1 MRKTKSKRKRI
12 NWKKIRWGT
21 LTRWLKKHRRS
32 IKRKYGDPF
41 VVKGNEVVEINDRV
55 LKKLE
60 KDEKFVKR
68 LSGSHWKKILRKIR
82 FKLRVLRG

>member
-1 MRKTKSKRKRI
+1 MAKKRRI
-12 NWKKIRWGT
+12 NWSKIRWGT
-21 LTRWLKKHRRS
+21 LTRWLKRHRKQ

-41 VVKGNEVVEINDRV
+41 VVKNNKAIEINDKV
-55 LKKLE
+55 LQKLE